1 MFDVILVSF
10 LIYPCLRFHRS
21 LVYQGL
27 VCVIGRKDPS
37 DFPSIAFLKAKQNTI
52 SNSSNQM
59 MRHLLRG

>member
-21 LVYQGL
+21 LVYLGL
-27 VCVIGRKDPS
+27 VCVIRKDPS